1 MSTVIRVSGKGQM
14 QFVGKRQAGEW
25 AEDLGTRVAMI
36 QALIPLG
43 LEAVRDV
50 LQQDVERL
58 AGARY
63 AREGGRPGHVR
74 WSKERG
80 SVYLGDQKLPIV
92 YQRVRDQR
100 RDVEVPL
107 ETYQRFQEPRALDE
121 GLMRRVLLGLSCRR
135 YAECAEA
142 VPEAFGLAPS
152 TVSRRYIR
160 ASARQ
165 LQALLER
172 RLEGYDLVALLVDG
186 KTFAED
192 EMVVVLGV
200 TMQGHKV
207 ILGFV
212 QTGTENT
219 RVIAELLRDLVV
231 RGLRHEQGLLVV
243 IDGSK
248 GLRRGVQEVFGDG
261 AVVQRCTWH
270 KRENVVDYLPK
281 AQHAAW
287 RQKLQRAYEQPTYDE
302 AKITLDRLAR
312 ELRVLN
318 ESAARSLAE
327 GLEETLTLHR
337 LGIAGE
343 LGRSFKTTNML
354 ESVMAQ
360 VEARTGK
367 VDRWRTSDQKQR
379 WLASALLDIEPRL
392 RRIRGYRAL
401 PKLRAALQRVLG
413 KEVPAA

>member
-92 YQRVRDQR
+92 YQRVRDQL

-219 RVIAELLRDLVV
+219 RVIAELLRGLVV

-261 AVVQRCTWH
+261 AVP
-270 KRENVVDYLPK
+270 VDDHQK
-281 AQHAAW
+281 A
-287 RQKLQRAYEQPTYDE
+287 
-302 AKITLDRLAR
+302 
-312 ELRVLN
+312 RV
-318 ESAARSLAE
+318 
-327 GLEETLTLHR
+327 
-337 LGIAGE
+337 
-343 LGRSFKTTNML
+343 
-354 ESVMAQ
+354 
-360 VEARTGK
+360 
-367 VDRWRTSDQKQR
+367 
-379 WLASALLDIEPRL
+379 IEP
-392 RRIRGYRAL
+392 
-401 PKLRAALQRVLG
+401 AAVGSSRVH
-413 KEVPAA
+413 